1 MSRFPGSRRA
11 AASTAAALAAV
22 TTVISPIAL
31 PGSAAGAEP
40 PAATDAAGG
49 YSFNGAGTLFS
60 GVHRE
65 SLVVGDFLFW
75 RVQVQAGQ
83 KLSVKGSVDIPAD
96 FPHKQGPRFI
106 VNLYNP
112 LREAIPNTDA
122 PPNQLRPGA
131 SHLEVSS
138 GAWTVG
144 DGKKYEN
151 FDGTKGSFKEF
162 KDDHYALRGPY
173 YIQVSIS
180 GAQGPQRG
188 VVVPITLEVSVE
200 GTPIRRPD
208 QPIDPEND
216 TRARTQAPAP
226 TRSPSGAAAG
236 SARETAGTPGG
247 DTSST
252 ATDWGVPVGGTV
264 AAFLV
269 ATAGGYALRRRSA
282 APAPAPVSPWS
293 AHTRPAV
300 PPRPP
305 DAPPEAD

>member
-1 MSRFPGSRRA
+1 MSRIPGIRRA
-11 AASTAAALAAV
+11 TVALTAV
-22 TTVISPIAL
+22 TALTAPIAL
-31 PGSAAGAEP
+31 TGTAAGAEP

-49 YSFNGAGTLFS
+49 YSFNGAGTLVS

-75 RVQVQAGQ
+75 RVYVQAGQ

-96 FPHKQGPRFI
+96 FPHKQGPRFV

-112 LREAIPNTDA
+112 LREAIPNTAA
-122 PPNQLRPGA
+122 PPMQLTPRTT
-131 SHLEVSS
+131 HLEVSS

-151 FDGTKGSFKEF
+151 FDGTKGSVKEF
-162 KDDHYALRGPY
+162 KDDRYALRGAY

-200 GTPIRRPD
+200 GAPLQRPD
-208 QPIDPEND
+208 QPIDPENEGR
-216 TRARTQAPAP
+216 TRTEAPPP
-226 TRSPSGAAAG
+226 TRTRTGAAGA
-236 SARETAGTPGG
+236 SARGAGRTADD

-252 ATDWGVPVGGTV
+252 ATDWGVALGGTV
-264 AAFLV
+264 AAFL
-269 ATAGGYALRRRSA
+269 AAGAGAYALRRRSA
-282 APAPAPVSPWS
+282 APAPTPVSPWG
-293 AHTRPAV
+293 AHARPAP

-305 DAPPEAD
+305 GPPPGAD

>member
-1 MSRFPGSRRA
+1 MSRIPGIRRA
-11 AASTAAALAAV
+11 IAVLAAV
-22 TTVISPIAL
+22 TALTAPIAL
-31 PGSAAGAEP
+31 TGTAAGAEP
-40 PAATDAAGG
+40 PAAAEAAGG
-49 YSFNGAGTLFS
+49 YSFNGAGTLVS

-75 RVQVQAGQ
+75 RVYVQAGQ
-83 KLSVKGSVDIPAD
+83 KLSVKGSVDIPTD
-96 FPHKQGPRFI
+96 FPHKQGPRFV

-112 LREAIPNTDA
+112 LREAIPNTAA
-122 PPNQLRPGA
+122 PPNQLTPGT
-131 SHLEVSS
+131 SRLEVSS

-151 FDGTKGSFKEF
+151 FDGTKGSLKEF

-200 GTPIRRPD
+200 GVPVQHPD
-208 QPIDPEND
+208 EPIDPDNGAQ
-216 TRARTQAPAP
+216 TRTPPPAQGRPVADSTAHAAART
-226 TRSPSGAAAG
+226 GD
-236 SARETAGTPGG
+236 G
-247 DTSST
+247 DTSS
-252 ATDWGVPVGGTV
+252 AASDWGIPVGATV

-269 ATAGGYALRRRSA
+269 ATAAGYALRRRSA
-282 APAPAPVSPWS
+282 ASAPVPVSPWS
-293 AHTRPAV
+293 AHARPATPPRDL

-305 DAPPEAD
+305 GSPPPPN

>member
-1 MSRFPGSRRA
+1 MSRIPGIRRA
-11 AASTAAALAAV
+11 AVVLTAV
-22 TTVISPIAL
+22 TALTAPIAL
-31 PGSAAGAEP
+31 TGTAAGAEP
-40 PAATDAAGG
+40 PTADDAAGG
-49 YSFNGAGTLFS
+49 YSFNGAGTLVS

-75 RVQVQAGQ
+75 RVNVQAGQ
-83 KLSVKGSVDIPAD
+83 KLSVKGSVDIPTD
-96 FPHKQGPRFI
+96 FPHKQGPRFV

-112 LREAIPNTDA
+112 LREAIPNTAA
-122 PPNQLRPGA
+122 PPNQLAPGTP
-131 SHLEVSS
+131 HLEVSS

-200 GTPIRRPD
+200 GVPVRHPD
-208 QPIDPEND
+208 EPIDPD
-216 TRARTQAPAP
+216 AATRTRTPAGAQSRPVADSPTHGAART
-226 TRSPSGAAAG
+226 GD
-236 SARETAGTPGG
+236 G

-252 ATDWGVPVGGTV
+252 ASDWGIPVGGTL

-269 ATAGGYALRRRSA
+269 ATAAGYALRRRSA
-282 APAPAPVSPWS
+282 APAPVPVSPWS
-293 AHTRPAV
+293 AHTRPPA
-300 PPRPP
+300 PPQHPPARPP
-305 DAPPEAD
+305 GSPPPAD